1 MKIKTLLVLGSAILM
16 SACQSMIDSA
26 LTSEPSAKAAALIE
40 TVEPKD
46 VEKCQLLGTVE
57 GSSMLGANEDGGR
70 ISMNNAVVEA
80 KEAAVKL
87 GATHL
92 LFASVKRTSNVSLG
106 GSEVSAKAYKC
117 S

>member
-1 MKIKTLLVLGSAILM
+1 MKIATLVVLGSVVLL
-16 SACQSMIDSA
+16 SACQSMIESA
-26 LTSEPSAKAAALIE
+26 MTSEPSARAAAIIE

-46 VEKCQLLGTVE
+46 IETCQLLGTVD
-57 GSSMLGANEDGGR
+57 GSSMIGANEDGGR

-80 KEAAVKL
+80 KEKAVEL